1 MRSVT
6 ALAALALAIGVLAL
20 PACRAQPSPAGEN
33 GASSTAADASAS
45 QVLARV
51 GDRTITLGDY
61 VAALDHMDEFD
72 RLRYEAPERRKDLLD
87 EMIDVMLLADEAR
100 ERGYDKEPGA
110 EQEIREILRDAML
123 KKAREGAPA
132 PSAIPEDEVRAYFEA
147 HKADYHDPER
157 RRVSAIVL
165 ATRSAAEAVLQALL
179 ERGADSGADSSG
191 TSGRGESWGEL
202 VRDRSVDSEARANV
216 PIDLAGDFGFAA
228 PPGDARGDNPR
239 VPAEVRAAV
248 FEIGQ
253 VGGIL
258 PRVVPANGK
267 YYVIKFASVS
277 PGHDR
282 TLEEAARTIRVK
294 LARDEARA
302 REEALVEALRKQY
315 PVQIDDAVL
324 SEVRVDAGAHAR
336 PTSTEP

>member
-6 ALAALALAIGVLAL
+6 ALAALGLATVLPL
-20 PACRAQPSPAGEN
+20 SGCKAQPSPAGED
-33 GASSTAADASAS
+33 GSSSAAADASAS

-100 ERGYDKEPGA
+100 DRGYDREPGA
-110 EQEIREILRDAML
+110 EQEVREILRDAML

-147 HKADYHDPER
+147 HKGDYHDPER

-165 ATRSAAEAVLQALL
+165 ATRSAAEAVLQAV
-179 ERGADSGADSSG
+179 ERGDDGGADPSDP
-191 TSGRGESWGEL
+191 SGRAQSWGEL
-202 VRDRSVDSEARANV
+202 VRARSVDPEARDNV
-216 PIDLAGDFGFAA
+216 PLDLAGDFGFAA

-239 VPAEVRAAV
+239 IPAEVRAAV
-248 FEIGQ
+248 FEISQ

-258 PRVVPANGK
+258 PRVVPAGGN
-267 YYVIKFASVS
+267 YYVVKFASVS
-277 PGHDR
+277 HAQDR

-294 LARDEARA
+294 LARDKARA
-302 REEALVEALRKQY
+302 QEEAMVEALRKQY
-315 PVQIDDAVL
+315 PVQIDEAVL
-324 SEVRVDAGAHAR
+324 SEVRVDAGADAK
-336 PTSTEP
+336 PPSTGW